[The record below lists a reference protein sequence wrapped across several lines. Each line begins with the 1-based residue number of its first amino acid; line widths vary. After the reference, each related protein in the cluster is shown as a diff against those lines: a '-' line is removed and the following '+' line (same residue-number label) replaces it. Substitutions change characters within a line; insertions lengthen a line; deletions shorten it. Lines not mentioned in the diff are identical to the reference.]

1 MGTPSLVQELYLHS
15 EEEAAR
21 RIENSADVR
30 SYESESDGEED
41 GGGEKVDISRG
52 RDSRSGSRGQ
62 ESNGSS
68 NDEDEDED
76 EDEEIIGTSWWQRKW
91 PQSLLKQKESSWYMA
106 K

>member
-1 MGTPSLVQELYLHS
+1 MGTPSYVQELYLHT

-30 SYESESDGEED
+30 SYESESDGEGE
-41 GGGEKVDISRG
+41 GEKVGISRG
-52 RDSRSGSRGQ
+52 RDSSSGSRDQ
-62 ESNGSS
+62 ESTGSS

-76 EDEEIIGTSWWQRKW
+76 EDEEIIVTSWWQRKW
-91 PQSLLKQKESSWYMA
+91 PQSLLKEKESSWYMA